1 MAEGLIATLA
11 GFFHLFRARAA
22 KGDLAPIDADR
33 IEVEHLQ
40 LVNARDKAASDLET
54 ARAACATLT
63 GHPCTPFDSPQATRA
78 FLDAAVTRALPTD
91 WSDGLEAQR
100 PDLAALGA
108 AIQAARDRETLAHRR
123 AIPDVTARLGYMYD
137 TFVASGNQS
146 LGVGIQ
152 VPLPVF
158 DRGQADLQAAA
169 AALARAARTR
179 DVLVETGRLGL
190 AAATRQRT
198 LMQERLRKLAAALDK
213 ARGVRDSLDAAQ
225 HRGGAS
231 LIDVLLARRAYQE
244 LLRDQIDVLGEA
256 FAHTLGIRQLAGVF
270 PRPAALADTPTT

>member
-1 MAEGLIATLA
+1 M
-11 GFFHLFRARAA
+11 
-22 KGDLAPIDADR
+22 
-33 IEVEHLQ
+33 
-40 LVNARDKAASDLET
+40 
-54 ARAACATLT
+54 
-63 GHPCTPFDSPQATRA
+63 
-78 FLDAAVTRALPTD
+78 PTD

-137 TFVASGNQS
+137 TFVASGNQRQS

-169 AALARAARTR
+169 AALARAVRTR

-256 FAHTLGIRQLAGVF
+256 FAHTLAIRQLAGVF